1 MPDWSSSPSRRR
13 ASPRQPWTPPRRRAA
28 RVLEQ
33 RVEKAQSRVAASIA
47 AALAWEEPDIGLLGI
62 KKNADNSVNMAFGLK
77 GKRFLFT
84 GVEVTEDEFT
94 AAMLGK
100 TE

>member
-1 MPDWSSSPSRRR
+1 MANDTDGDGKIIFLHEATS
-13 ASPRQPWTPPRRRAA
+13 QPATGPEMTVMQA
-28 RVLEQ
+28 
-33 RVEKAQSRVAASIA
+33 AASIA
-47 AALAWEEPDIGLLGI
+47 AALAWEAPDIGLLGI
-62 KKNADNSVNMAFGLK
+62 KKNADNSVNMAFCLK